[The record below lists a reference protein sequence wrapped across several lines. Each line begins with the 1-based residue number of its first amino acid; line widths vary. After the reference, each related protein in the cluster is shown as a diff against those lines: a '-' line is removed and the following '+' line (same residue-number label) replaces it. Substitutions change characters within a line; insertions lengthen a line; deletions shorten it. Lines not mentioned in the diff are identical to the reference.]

1 MEKVQKFKKK
11 SRLQLLH
18 QYYVYTGFYSFLKTV
33 LKKSFWP
40 IVIFIVAILGVHF
53 FVMNINDILELMISS
68 FPTVGI
74 LSVFFIS
81 ESILGL
87 IPPEIFIAWA
97 AKTSSSWFY
106 LGILSLASYLGGVIS
121 YFSGRTFAYF
131 PSVYEFLEVKMA
143 KHVNNMRKWGGLLI
157 IAGALLPVP
166 FAITSIAAGIIKYP
180 LPSYL
185 AYGLLRFVRFA
196 VYGWMIFGAIN

>member
-18 QYYVYTGFYSFLKTV
+18 QYYVYTGFYSFLKTI

-40 IVIFIVAILGVHF
+40 IVIFIAAILGIHF

-68 FPTVGI
+68 FPTAGI
-74 LSVFFIS
+74 LSVFLIS

-97 AKTSSSWFY
+97 AKTTSPWFY
-106 LGILSLASYLGGVIS
+106 LGVLSLASYLGGVIS

-143 KHVNNMRKWGGLLI
+143 KHVSNMRKWGGLLI

-166 FAITSIAAGIIKYP
+166 FAITSVAAGIIKYP

-196 VYGWMIFGAIN
+196 IYGWMIFGAIN

>member
-18 QYYVYTGFYSFLKTV
+18 QYYVYTGFYSFLKTI

-40 IVIFIVAILGVHF
+40 IVIFIVAILGIHF

-68 FPTVGI
+68 FPTAGI
-74 LSVFFIS
+74 LSVFLIS

-97 AKTSSSWFY
+97 AKTTSPWFY
-106 LGILSLASYLGGVIS
+106 LGVLSLASYLGGVIS

-143 KHVNNMRKWGGLLI
+143 KHVSNMRKWGGLLI

-166 FAITSIAAGIIKYP
+166 FAITSVAAGIIKYP

-196 VYGWMIFGAIN
+196 IYGWMIFGAIN

>member
-18 QYYVYTGFYSFLKTV
+18 QYYVYTGFYSFLKII
-33 LKKSFWP
+33 LKKSLLP
-40 IVIFIVAILGVHF
+40 IAIFIGVLLGIHF
-53 FVMNINDILELMISS
+53 FVMDINSILEMMIDT
-68 FPTVGI
+68 FPTAGI
-74 LSVFFIS
+74 LTVFLIS

-97 AKTSSSWFY
+97 AKTDASWIY
-106 LGILSLASYLGGVIS
+106 LGLLSLASYLGGIIS

-166 FAITSIAAGIIKYP
+166 FAITSVAAGIIKYP
-180 LPSYL
+180 LTNYL
-185 AYGLLRFVRFA
+185 AYGLLRFLRFA
-196 VYGWMIFGAIN
+196 IYGWMIFGAIN

>member
-18 QYYVYTGFYSFLKTV
+18 QYYVYTGFYSFLRTI

-40 IVIFIVAILGVHF
+40 IVIFIVAILGIHF

-68 FPTVGI
+68 FPTAGI
-74 LSVFFIS
+74 LSVFLIS

-97 AKTSSSWFY
+97 AKTDSSWFF
-106 LGILSLASYLGGVIS
+106 LFLLSLASYLGGVIS

-166 FAITSIAAGIIKYP
+166 FAITSVAAGIIKYP

-185 AYGLLRFVRFA
+185 AYGLLRFLRFA

>member
-40 IVIFIVAILGVHF
+40 IVIFIVAILGIHF

-97 AKTSSSWFY
+97 AKTSSPWFY
-106 LGILSLASYLGGVIS
+106 LGVLSIASYLGGVIS

>member
-18 QYYVYTGFYSFLKTV
+18 QYYVYTGFYSFLRTI

-40 IVIFIVAILGVHF
+40 IVIFIAAILGIHF

-68 FPTVGI
+68 FPTAGI
-74 LSVFFIS
+74 LSVFLIS

-97 AKTSSSWFY
+97 AKTDSSWFY
-106 LGILSLASYLGGVIS
+106 LGLLSLASYLGGVSS

-131 PSVYEFLEVKMA
+131 PAVYEFLEVKMA

-166 FAITSIAAGIIKYP
+166 FAITSVAAGIIKYP

-185 AYGLLRFVRFA
+185 AYGLLRFLRFA

>member
-1 MEKVQKFKKK
+1 MEKAQKFKKK

-18 QYYVYTGFYSFLKTV
+18 QYYVYTGFYSFLKTI

-40 IVIFIVAILGVHF
+40 IVIFIFAILGIHF

-68 FPTVGI
+68 FPTAGI
-74 LSVFFIS
+74 LSVFFLS

-97 AKTSSSWFY
+97 AKTSSPWFY
-106 LGILSLASYLGGVIS
+106 LGVLSFASYLGGVFS

-131 PSVYEFLEVKMA
+131 PSVYEFLEVRMA

-185 AYGLLRFVRFA
+185 AYGLLRFLRFA
-196 VYGWMIFGAIN
+196 IYGWMIFGAIN